1 MRGVRDLS
9 GVCLNGYLL
18 LENRLGA
25 SSHTAVYRATTS
37 GAGEWAVKV
46 IDRELEPQPS
56 LSERIE
62 REAGLLAA
70 VDHPDILPIQGSGL
84 SEAVT
89 FAATPLLRARTLR
102 SMIQRGELDDEAA
115 WRILAQIA
123 DALDSVHHRGL
134 VCRVLKPA
142 NILVDD
148 ASRVHLAEYGL
159 GSRRVGPLAMS
170 IPDYRLHAPQY
181 LAPEQVEGKEPDWR
195 ADVYAM
201 AVLAFE
207 LLTHTPLHGETSL
220 TEILTATL
228 LDAPPSALSREPDLP
243 AAVDQVLA
251 RAMAKDPRERQRS
264 VWELL
269 DQLVSLPDE
278 AASRRPRR
286 LGAPI
291 RPAPTRPPERDRAT
305 AGPAAPAPDSAVALL
320 GRMGMP
326 ALHGRERVFLDS
338 YFATVMR
345 HARTVC
351 AVRWPQ
357 VLRMAGLLAYVEEG
371 PPGGEARTAPV
382 EALSRL
388 ADAVESVLGQRAPEL
403 TRLWGVLAT
412 GEWLETQRRPGR
424 ARRPEQAAEETLRIL
439 TQGLDRVR
447 GERLHLWRRV
457 DHDQLWLMI
466 CDGLMVV
473 GRRKAVRSCHFWTA
487 AVETTLRWGG
497 VPDDWVVEEVECG
510 CVTGTFDCVFTVQR
524 KTLGQGSR
532 AVERRL

>member
-1 MRGVRDLS
+1 MGGVRSLS
-9 GVCLNGYLL
+9 GVCLNGSLL

-25 SSHTAVYRATTS
+25 SSHTAVYRATSS

-46 IDRELEPQPS
+46 IDRELEPQPC

-62 REAGLLAA
+62 REAGLLSA
-70 VDHPDILPIQGSGL
+70 VDHPDILPIRGSGL

-89 FAATPLLRARTLR
+89 FASTPLLRARTLR
-102 SMIQRGELDDEAA
+102 SMMERGELDSEAT

-123 DALDSVHHRGL
+123 DALDTVHHRGL

-148 ASRVHLAEYGL
+148 ASRVHLAEFGL
-159 GSRRVGPLAMS
+159 ASRRVGPLAMS
-170 IPDYRLHAPQY
+170 IPDYQLHAPQY

-195 ADVYAM
+195 ADIYAM
-201 AVLAFE
+201 AVLVFE
-207 LLTHTPLHGETSL
+207 LLTRTTLHRETSL
-220 TEILTATL
+220 AETLTATL
-228 LDAPPSALSREPDLP
+228 LDAPPSARSREPDLP
-243 AAVDQVLA
+243 AAVDPVLA
-251 RAMAKDPRERQRS
+251 RALAKDPSERQRS

-278 AASRRPRR
+278 RGSGRSRR

-291 RPAPTRPPERDRAT
+291 RPAPARQPERDPAT

-338 YFATVMR
+338 YFATLMR

-357 VLRMAGLLAYVEEG
+357 VLRMAGLVAYVEEA
-371 PPGGEARTAPV
+371 PPGGETRTTPV

-388 ADAVESVLGQRAPEL
+388 ADALESVLGPPAPEL
-403 TRLWGVLAT
+403 MRRWGALT
-412 GEWLETQRRPGR
+412 TEEWLETQRRPSR
-424 ARRPEQAAEETLRIL
+424 ARHEQAAEETLRIL
-439 TQGLDRVR
+439 TQGMDLVR

-457 DHDQLWLMI
+457 DHHQFWLMC

-473 GRRKAVRSCHFWTA
+473 GRRKAAPSCHFWTA
-487 AVETTLRWGG
+487 AVQTALRWAG
-497 VPDDWVVEEVECG
+497 VPDEWVVEEVECG

-524 KTLGQGSR
+524 KT
-532 AVERRL
+532 